1 MGVIYLKNLN
11 NDETA
16 TTVTNLTITKNLGSL
31 DQLSC
36 EMSPQSIGSVPSA
49 MMINGTMI
57 IVPETQQQYRLQN
70 IGLNP
75 LGQKQSYSITAI
87 ACAID
92 LHDRFVD
99 KRLTGTQSLKA
110 CLDFITTGTLIN
122 YTIHGDF
129 KNYHFSDGFGGDFAD
144 SLLMGTLANDFN
156 FEWWFDNYQLHIIKK
171 RGKADAF
178 ALISGLNASGF
189 KYTEDY
195 TGIRTYIKG
204 YGKPKEQKD
213 DKKPVEYLATA
224 EYTSPTAKLWGRKEA
239 AVINDERFT
248 DNQSLLEYIKSQLQD
263 YPIVQYTVDQVTFN
277 SNNSLKNDIEVG
289 NSGWLKDRYDIDVD
303 VRIIGT
309 VTHPQDMG
317 IANTVTF
324 GNKLYNFTQ
333 DQLRQRAVYKKNV
346 TLGKRLKDQVENVH
360 NSIYEG
366 VRSL

>member
-16 TTVTNLTITKNLGSL
+16 TTATNVTITKNLGAL
-31 DQLSC
+31 DQLTC
-36 EMSPQSIGSVPSA
+36 ELSPQAIGSVPSA
-49 MMINGTMI
+49 MMINGTLI
-57 IVPETQQQYRLQN
+57 TVPETGQQYRLQN
-70 IGLNP
+70 VGLNP
-75 LGQKQSYSITAI
+75 LGQKQSYSITAM

-92 LHDRFVD
+92 LHDHFVE
-99 KRLTGTQSLKA
+99 KRLNGTQSLKA
-110 CLDFITTGTLIN
+110 CLDFIISGTPIK
-122 YTIHGDF
+122 YTIHDDF

-144 SLLMGTLANDFN
+144 SLLMGTLANDFQ
-156 FEWWFDNYQLHIIKK
+156 FEWWFDNYQLHIVKK
-171 RGKADAF
+171 RGKTDAF
-178 ALISGLNASGF
+178 ALINGLNATGL

-224 EYTSPTAKLWGRKEA
+224 EYVSPTVKLWGRKEA
-239 AVINDERFT
+239 SVINDERFT
-248 DNQSLLEYIKSQLQD
+248 NNDALREYLKSQLQD
-263 YPIVQYTVDQVTFN
+263 YPIVQYTVDQVEFN
-277 SNNSLKNDIEVG
+277 EKDRLKNDIEVG

-309 VTHPQDMG
+309 VTHPQDVG
-317 IANTVTF
+317 IADTVTF
-324 GNKLYNFTQ
+324 GNKIYNFFQ
-333 DQLRQRAVYKKNV
+333 DQLKQRAAYRKNV
-346 TLGKRLKDQVENVH
+346 IIGKNLNQKVENIH

>member
-16 TTVTNLTITKNLGSL
+16 TTVTNLTITNNLGAL

-36 EMSPQSIGSVPSA
+36 ELSPQAIGSVPSS

-57 IVPETQQQYRLQN
+57 TVPETGQQYRLQN
-70 IGLNP
+70 VGLNP

-92 LHDRFVD
+92 LHDRYID
-99 KRLTGTQSLKA
+99 KRLNGTQSLKD
-110 CLDFITTGTLIN
+110 CLDFITSGTPIK
-122 YTIHGDF
+122 YTIHDTF
-129 KNYHFSDGFGGDFAD
+129 KNYQFSDGFGGDFAD
-144 SLLMGTLANDFN
+144 SLLMGTLASDFK
-156 FEWWFDNYQLHIIKK
+156 FEWWFDNYQLHIVKQ
-171 RGKADAF
+171 RGKVDAF
-178 ALISGLNASGF
+178 ALIDGLNATGL
-189 KYTEDY
+189 KQTEDY

-204 YGKPKEQKD
+204 FGKPKEQKD
-213 DKKPVEYLATA
+213 DKNPVEYLATA

-248 DNQSLLEYIKSQLQD
+248 DNKSLLEYIKSQLQD
-263 YPIVQYTVDQVTFN
+263 YPIVQYTVDQAVFN
-277 SNNSLKNDIEVG
+277 ANDSFHNDIEVG

-309 VTHPQDMG
+309 VTHPQDEG
-317 IANTVTF
+317 IADSMTF
-324 GNKLYNFTQ
+324 GNKLYSFSQ
-333 DQLRQRAVYKKNV
+333 DQLRQRSAYKKNV
-346 TLGKRLKDQVENVH
+346 TIGKNLNQKVENIH